1 MVESYRQE
9 RTEFLGGWQAEEL
22 GEEVGGFLPV
32 LRGDDGVVERDSHI
46 NPG

>member
-9 RTEFLGGWQAEEL
+9 VAEFLGAWQAEEL
-22 GEEVGGFLPV
+22 REEVGRFLPIS
-32 LRGDDGVVERDSHI
+32 RGDDGVVERDSHI